1 MTKRELPTPVLVEH
15 EFLAAILEELVGL
28 RADQARAHAPEAV
41 KEFRE
46 PEATKAS
53 ARRKDPPEP
62 KSKRQRK
69 KE

>member
-1 MTKRELPTPVLVEH
+1 MDKAKRDLPTPVMGDEVY
-15 EFLAAILEELVGL
+15 LAAILDELVGL
-28 RADQARAHAPEAV
+28 RADMARAPEPEPEAV

-46 PEATKAS
+46 PEK
-53 ARRKDPPEP
+53 P